1 MCPAFSRAADIPS
14 SCLEHRLC
22 CAALSE
28 KHMHRFVAPRHPPP
42 PPFWYL
48 LSPPPSSSASNNH
61 PLLHS
66 RLITPFRCLVFAL
79 TTTFYQLTMPLL
91 PPPPLTPRTPPLP
104 PLSPTTTITTT
115 TTTTHHHHHHCRHHS
130 PPPQQQQLT
139 TSITATATT
148 ITHHHHHNH
157 QDRLAAAKQMMKISK
172 DAQGRTLVLKST
184 AVPDIV
190 NYLVDPTTAEQL
202 STVLANLSTPD
213 GTTVSISAAAELI
226 QAGALSK
233 VRHAAVQTLP
243 SPRVVCR
250 SHSC

>member
-1 MCPAFSRAADIPS
+1 
-14 SCLEHRLC
+14 
-22 CAALSE
+22 
-28 KHMHRFVAPRHPPP
+28 
-42 PPFWYL
+42 
-48 LSPPPSSSASNNH
+48 
-61 PLLHS
+61 
-66 RLITPFRCLVFAL
+66 
-79 TTTFYQLTMPLL
+79 MPLL
-91 PPPPLTPRTPPLP
+91 PSPPLTPPTPPLP
-104 PLSPTTTITTT
+104 PLSPTTTTTTT

-130 PPPQQQQLT
+130 PPPQRQQLT
-139 TSITATATT
+139 TSTTTITATATT
-148 ITHHHHHNH
+148 VTHHHRHNH
-157 QDRLAAAKQMMKISK
+157 QDRLAAAKQMVKISK
-172 DAQGRTLVLKST
+172 AAHGRTLVLKST

-250 SHSC
+250 SHSR